1 MSAFKGNKMFKLIPG
16 TYGLSISQ
24 YRKIINQDGTECTLP
39 VKDNLVQIHMYGKDR
54 WLDIN
59 WLALLAQF
67 EVNLPYHLIP
77 NLWNNIDFEELD
89 PALKIKKLNKTWMVF
104 KRPIMVH
111 KNYRLVPGYTGYAV
125 SSNGEVIDANTL
137 KIIKTQTT
145 FADYSNVFI
154 YDPLKN
160 KERNVKVHRL
170 VALAWVK
177 NPDNRK
183 FYLVNHINGIRGDNR
198 KENLEWVDYK
208 GNIRHAF
215 DNGLRTDNAPCR
227 VRNVYTKE
235 VTEFTS
241 ISQACLFMGVSG
253 TGGQK
258 DRLVSRL
265 KSRLINGKY
274 EFRLGSDDT
283 PWFYE
288 DKEGPVEASRYIL
301 KTVED
306 DGTSR
311 VFHGTR
317 DFIKHYKLWNLRGG
331 CVHSAIERMSQVR
344 PGVSISLTDNYVV
357 KPFQAKNVQTG
368 EVFEENGSRELAAKV
383 GVNRRTICRLAKL
396 NGNRVY
402 QGYLFRYK
410 SDEPWNDDFVEAK
423 YKPWCITARHT
434 ETGTVLEFGSLRK
447 ASKHFDVD
455 RLTIQRAIKANRPI
469 GEWLLENK
477 VI

>member
-1 MSAFKGNKMFKLIPG
+1 MFKLIPG

-24 YRKIINQDGTECTLP
+24 YRKIINEGGSECTLP
-39 VKDNLVQIHMYGKDR
+39 TKNNLVQIHMYGKER
-54 WLDIN
+54 WLDLN
-59 WLALLAQF
+59 WLAILAQF

-89 PALKIKKLNKTWMVF
+89 PTLKIKKFNKTWMVF
-104 KRPIMVH
+104 KRPIVVN
-111 KNYRLVPGYTGYAV
+111 KKYRLVPGYTSYAV
-125 SSNGEVIDANTL
+125 SSNGEVIDVNTL
-137 KIIKTQTT
+137 KVVKTQTVG
-145 FADYSNVFI
+145 ADYSNVFI

-160 KERNVKVHRL
+160 KERNIKVHRL

-177 NPDNRK
+177 NPDNRR
-183 FYLVNHINGIRGDNR
+183 FYMVNHINGIRSDNR
-198 KENLEWVDYK
+198 KENLEWTDYT

-215 DNGLRTDNAPCR
+215 DNGLRTDNMPCR

-241 ISQACLFMGVSG
+241 ISQANIFMGMTA

-258 DRLVSRL
+258 SQLVSRL

-274 EFRLGSDDT
+274 EFRLGGDDT

-301 KTVED
+301 NVIEE
-306 DGTSR
+306 DGTPR

-317 DFIKHYKLWNLRGG
+317 DFIKHYKLWNMRSCSLE
-331 CVHSAIERMSQVR
+331 CCLERMGKVR
-344 PGVSISLTDNYVV
+344 PGVAINVIDNYIVR
-357 KPFQAKNVQTG
+357 PFQAKNVETG

-383 GVNRRTICRLAKL
+383 GVNRSTVRRLAKL
-396 NGNRVY
+396 NGNTVY

-423 YKPWCITARHT
+423 YKPWCIAARHVD
-434 ETGTVLEFGSLRK
+434 TGDLLEFKSLRE
-447 ASKHFDVD
+447 AERHFNVD
-455 RLTIQRAIKANRPI
+455 RLTIQRAMKAGRQVH
-469 GEWLLENK
+469 GWLLENK

>member
-1 MSAFKGNKMFKLIPG
+1 MSVFKGNKMFKLIPG

-89 PALKIKKLNKTWMVF
+89 PSLKIKKLNKTWMVF
-104 KRPIMVH
+104 KRPIIVH
-111 KNYRLVPGYTGYAV
+111 KDYRLVPGYTGYAV

-137 KIIKTQTT
+137 KIIKTQTA

-198 KENLEWVDYK
+198 KENLEWVDYA

-215 DNGLRTDNAPCR
+215 DNGLRADNVPCK
-227 VRNVYTKE
+227 VRNAYTKE

-241 ISQACLFMGVSG
+241 MSQAAVFMGVPG
-253 TGGQK
+253 GVGQK
-258 DRLVSRL
+258 SKLLGRL
-265 KSRLINGKY
+265 KSRLIKGKY
-274 EFRLGSDDT
+274 EFKLASDDT

-288 DKEGPVEASRYIL
+288 DKDGPVEASRYIL
-301 KTVED
+301 NTVEE
-306 DGTSR
+306 DGTPR
-311 VFHGTR
+311 VFHGIR
-317 DFIKHYKLWNLRGG
+317 DFIKHYKLWNMGSTSLA
-331 CVHSAIERMSQVR
+331 CCLERMSEVR
-344 PGVSISLTDNYVV
+344 PGVSISLTDNYTV

-368 EVFEENGSRELAAKV
+368 EVFEAKGSRELAAMLGVSRKV
-383 GVNRRTICRLAKL
+383 VFDLTRT
-396 NGNRVY
+396 NGGRVFK
-402 QGYLFRYK
+402 GYVFRHK
-410 SDEPWNDDFVEAK
+410 SDEPWRDDFVEAK
-423 YKPWCITARHT
+423 HKPWCIAARHVD
-434 ETGTVLEFGSLRK
+434 TGDLLEFKSLRE
-447 ASKHFDVD
+447 AGRHFNVD
-455 RLTIQRAIKANRPI
+455 RLTIQRAMKA
-469 GEWLLENK
+469 GCQVHGWLLENK